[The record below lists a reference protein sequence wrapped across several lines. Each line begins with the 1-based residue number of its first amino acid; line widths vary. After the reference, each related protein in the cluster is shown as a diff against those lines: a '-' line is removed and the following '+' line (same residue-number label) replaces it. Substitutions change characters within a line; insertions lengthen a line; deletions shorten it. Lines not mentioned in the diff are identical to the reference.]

1 MSYRNLPEDLLLG
14 LNPSEVRRY
23 AIAEGWQRVEGVN
36 GKIALYQHPKSDLDQ
51 LIVPLDPSM
60 DDYGTGMA
68 EVITRLAE
76 RSGILP
82 IQILDD
88 LLDSPCDVMRFR
100 LDEPHSRQGS
110 IPLAQSISL
119 LAAAERAL
127 LSAACSVIQPQTFH
141 PRLSRA
147 EAEQMVKA
155 CRVGQTER
163 GSFVLKIACPLDSVD
178 LETPISKPTPLLDK
192 MAKPE
197 PEPNLHDVN
206 EPFTRKVTRLLMQSL
221 GRIVTAIDS
230 DKTDSLLV
238 DQPGQPVLSAN
249 LCEALLAMQPTGD
262 RSLLGVQTT
271 WSRAFKTPPP
281 NEVPG
286 SVLLRAD
293 VFPEIE
299 KIAQTLRP
307 TKEPKVSTFVG
318 LVDSLMGS
326 PDPDRRVEGD
336 VTFLLF
342 DADETIKARATLN
355 ADDYHIA
362 WQAHGAAGYVSLRG
376 RLIRERRSNRIEEVS
391 HLNSLST

>member
-1 MSYRNLPEDLLLG
+1 MSYRNLPEDLILG

-36 GKIALYQHPKSDLDQ
+36 GKIALYHHPKSDLDQ

-60 DDYGTGMA
+60 GDYGTGMA
-68 EVITRLAE
+68 EVIARLAE
-76 RSGILP
+76 RSGLLP

-88 LLDSPCDVMRFR
+88 LLNSLCDVIRFR
-100 LDEPHSRQGS
+100 LDEPDSRQGS

-178 LETPISKPTPLLDK
+178 LETPVSKQTPLFNK
-192 MAKPE
+192 MAKLD
-197 PEPNLHDVN
+197 PEPNLHGLN
-206 EPFTRKVTRLLMQSL
+206 EPFTRKVTRLLMKSL
-221 GRIVTAIDS
+221 GRVVTAIDS

-249 LCEALLAMQPTGD
+249 ICEALLAMQPTGE
-262 RSLLGVQTT
+262 RSLLGIQTT
-271 WSRAFKTPPP
+271 WSRAFTPPPP

-293 VFPEIE
+293 VFSEIE
-299 KIAQTLRP
+299 KVAQTLRP
-307 TKEPKVSTFVG
+307 AKEPKMSTFVG
-318 LVDSLMGS
+318 LVDSLMGN

-342 DADETIKARATLN
+342 DTDETIKARATLS
-355 ADDYHIA
+355 ADDYRVA
-362 WQAHGAAGYVSLRG
+362 WQAHGEAGYVSLRG
-376 RLIRERRSNRIEEVS
+376 KLIRERRSNRIEEVS
-391 HLNSLST
+391 DLKSLST

>member
-1 MSYRNLPEDLLLG
+1 MSYRNLPEDSVLQVS
-14 LNPSEVRRY
+14 PAEVRRY
-23 AIAEGWQRVEGVN
+23 AITEGWQRVEGVN
-36 GKIALYQHPKSDLDQ
+36 GMIALYQHPQSDLDQ
-51 LIVPLDPSM
+51 LIVPLDPRM
-60 DDYGTGMA
+60 DDYGRGMA
-68 EVITRLAE
+68 DVIARLAE
-76 RSGILP
+76 RSGLLP

-88 LLDSPCDVMRFR
+88 LLDSPCDVLRFR
-100 LDEPHSRQGS
+100 LDEPDSRQGS

-119 LAAAERAL
+119 LGAAERAL

-178 LETPISKPTPLLDK
+178 LETSVSMPTPLFK
-192 MAKPE
+192 NMTEPE
-197 PEPNLHDVN
+197 PESTPHRVN
-206 EPFTRKVTRLLMQSL
+206 KPFARKVTSLLMRSL

-238 DQPGQPVLSAN
+238 HRPGQPVLSAN

-262 RSLLGVQTT
+262 RSVLGIQTN
-271 WSRAFKTPPP
+271 WSRAFTPPP
-281 NEVPG
+281 QHEVPR
-286 SVLLRAD
+286 SVLLRTD

-299 KIAQTLRP
+299 KVAQALRP
-307 TKEPKVSTFVG
+307 AKQPKMSNFIG
-318 LVDSLMGS
+318 LVDSLMGN

-355 ADDYHIA
+355 ADAYHIA

-376 RLIRERRSNRIEEVS
+376 KLVRERRTHRIEEVS
-391 HLNSLST
+391 HCKLLST